1 MRVAVRLSGVL
12 AAGAL
17 AGILMENTAA
27 TSQGPAVGA
36 KEAEPAAASKAT
48 EAAAAPKRTAP
59 KPTEPAA
66 GASDAHFEIFLDRL
80 MRAESNG
87 QDDAANPRS
96 TALGPFQFIKSTFI
110 EVARRHFAS
119 EVSALDDDAV
129 LALRTNRAFA
139 RRAASAFCKDNIAFM
154 IEQELNP
161 TFGHLRLA
169 FLVGPSAAVRLLQAA
184 PTTPVSEI
192 LGNAAIAANPFMKGM
207 SAADLIARA
216 SRDVGT
222 DHAGPV
228 RSRDARSCPCAQP
241 FQRACCRRC
250 CDLQPEPG
258 QLPALDRAARRQAE
272 RSEGDGPQ
280 RDAWQAGH
288 GPRRLIPVS
297 VPPRHPGRSDA
308 SGRRALL
315 RTGTSGGST
324 RPTRSR
330 IASLAARLPGR
341 RVGSQTPR

>member
-12 AAGAL
+12 AAGVL
-17 AGILMENTAA
+17 AGILMGRTVA

-36 KEAEPAAASKAT
+36 KETEPAAASKAT
-48 EAAAAPKRTAP
+48 EAPAAPMRTEPAAAPKA
-59 KPTEPAA
+59 TEPAA
-66 GASDAHFEIFLDRL
+66 GASEAQFEIFLDRL

-110 EVARRHFAS
+110 EVTRRHFAS

-129 LALRTNRAFA
+129 LALRTDRAFA

-154 IEQELNP
+154 IEQELSP

-169 FLVGPSAAVRLLQAA
+169 FLVGPAAAVRLLQAA
-184 PTTPVSEI
+184 PTTPVGEI

-228 RSRDARSCPCAQP
+228 RVATRSPARARGRPNEPAAGVAATCNPSLASCRRWIALRVARLNGRKGTARSAAPVKRDAR
-241 FQRACCRRC
+241 
-250 CDLQPEPG
+250 PG
-258 QLPALDRAARRQAE
+258 
-272 RSEGDGPQ
+272 
-280 RDAWQAGH
+280 
-288 GPRRLIPVS
+288 V
-297 VPPRHPGRSDA
+297 
-308 SGRRALL
+308 
-315 RTGTSGGST
+315 
-324 RPTRSR
+324 
-330 IASLAARLPGR
+330 
-341 RVGSQTPR
+341 